1 MVVVVGPSEAVDEL
15 SAVVAGEPDGAADIA
30 AAEPSKEVVVAV
42 AVAADVEDILVAVG
56 QDLGSIAA
64 HSFEFPCL
72 AVGSLEEVAPSPQ
85 KRMEQM
91 DLTRILSLLLLQS
104 SV

>member
-15 SAVVAGEPDGAADIA
+15 SVVVAAVEPG
-30 AAEPSKEVVVAV
+30 KEVVVAV
-42 AVAADVEDILVAVG
+42 AVAAVGREHLAADVEDILVVVG
-56 QDLGSIAA
+56 QDLGSIAV

-72 AVGSLEEVAPSPQ
+72 AEGSLEEVAPSPQ
-85 KRMEQM
+85 RQMEQM
-91 DLTRILSLLLLQS
+91 DLTRKLSLLLLQS